1 MNKQF
6 MNNKIAPLFKLPVN
20 FTRNNTNNS
29 KINLSNLSLNKIL
42 SLYIKAFNLYN
53 NNFIN
58 YLHKNNNL
66 DLILHIK
73 NEASSGTV
81 QSHMGRENLNFK
93 IANYFYTLKKLSLK
107 INLLLII
114 KSSCI

>member
-6 MNNKIAPLFKLPVN
+6 MNNKIATLFKLPVN

-42 SLYIKAFNLYN
+42 SLYIKTFNLYN

-58 YLHKNNNL
+58 LSIYIYL
-66 DLILHIK
+66 
-73 NEASSGTV
+73 
-81 QSHMGRENLNFK
+81 
-93 IANYFYTLKKLSLK
+93 Y
-107 INLLLII
+107 
-114 KSSCI
+114 